1 MSHLISLYS
10 CLTASQ
16 GWPQWRVGHFVLRL
30 TITAGNALKER
41 CKDDRGYCPVP
52 PAGGHNRATTAEWVN
67 IPGRAEWS
75 LARAAE
81 MG

>member
-1 MSHLISLYS
+1 MIVA
-10 CLTASQ
+10 TAQS
-16 GWPQWRVGHFVLRL
+16 
-30 TITAGNALKER
+30 
-41 CKDDRGYCPVP
+41 P